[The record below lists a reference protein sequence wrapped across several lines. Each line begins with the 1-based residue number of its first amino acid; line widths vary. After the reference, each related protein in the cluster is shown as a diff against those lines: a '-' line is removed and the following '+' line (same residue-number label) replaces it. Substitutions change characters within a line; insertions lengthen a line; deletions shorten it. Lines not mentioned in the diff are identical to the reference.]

1 MTRITFI
8 LGFIINTFPSNLKAK
23 LKKLLISTSKEMLSE
38 PLNGQRT
45 PDGGQRCT
53 PGRSGLWAG
62 VGVGVGHGIS
72 RVSLAYLIHIH
83 KFEFA
88 CFSLC
93 SLARCLA
100 VSLAESVSW

>member
-45 PDGGQRCT
+45 PDGGR
-53 PGRSGLWAG
+53 
-62 VGVGVGHGIS
+62 
-72 RVSLAYLIHIH
+72 
-83 KFEFA
+83 
-88 CFSLC
+88 
-93 SLARCLA
+93 
-100 VSLAESVSW
+100 